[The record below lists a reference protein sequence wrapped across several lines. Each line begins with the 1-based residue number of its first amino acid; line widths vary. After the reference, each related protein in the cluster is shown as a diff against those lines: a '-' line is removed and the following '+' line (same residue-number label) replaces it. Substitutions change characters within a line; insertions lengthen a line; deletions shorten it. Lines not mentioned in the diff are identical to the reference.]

1 MFGFKKNTFN
11 LKKTTKTFQLQ
22 IYNLKKNL
30 PKKINTICQNQMV
43 NYYEKKG
50 EDINYTQLI
59 KDVESNID
67 DPMVKAFIKMELK
80 SKFRKIQ

>member
-1 MFGFKKNTFN
+1 
-11 LKKTTKTFQLQ
+11 
-22 IYNLKKNL
+22 
-30 PKKINTICQNQMV
+30 MV
-43 NYYEKKG
+43 KYYEKKG